1 VYDFLENIK
10 MKSLPIFAGL
20 SAAILLLTGCGGS
33 GSSSTTTTGDEHA
46 HSALISQINSD
57 ALSVLEEGEAENLE
71 TAASAN
77 GATLLLADNGEA
89 AAIITTG
96 AVQFVAAHHEEE
108 AGAHEEEH
116 ELPEVSTLS
125 ITGAGLKVINTN
137 GHFSVLADSATQLVP
152 FESLEEGA
160 TPEAQALTLGITEVY
175 PALLLEEGDELI
187 SVAFNGTDAV
197 IYEDTTAT
205 ADTKTCVTVN
215 STAQNSEFALVSCDN
230 ASFSVKLEEGV
241 SDHTI
246 EIADIA
252 NVSTSVEWLTR
263 ADVFV
268 GLGADDKFYVVE
280 ENATEELELEGS
292 AFAAPAN
299 MCAWGIDSA
308 SADIFALTASAL
320 TVYNHEG
327 EVQDTITLDSA
338 STCANLKMATAS
350 QAVFVIDNASQT
362 LYEIDKEAV
371 SYHIHGRE
379 DVSVND
385 VASVVSFHELEE
397 GDHDHSH

>member
-1 VYDFLENIK
+1 MKTPFYTLK
-10 MKSLPIFAGL
+10 M
-20 SAAILLLTGCGGS
+20 AALAASTVLLTACFDS
-33 GSSSTTTTGDEHA
+33 DDNDTTADEHEDHA
-46 HSALISQINSD
+46 HSLLISQTSTT

-71 TAASAN
+71 DSAAAN

-89 AAIITTG
+89 AAIVTSG
-96 AVQFVAAHHEEE
+96 AVEFVAAHHEEDE
-108 AGAHEEEH
+108 EEEEEAHEEEH

-125 ITGAGLKVINTN
+125 ITGAGIKVVNSN

-160 TPEAQALTLGITEVY
+160 TPEAEALTLGITEVY

-197 IYEDTTAT
+197 VYEDTTAT
-205 ADTKTCVTVN
+205 ADTKTCATVN

-299 MCAWGIDSA
+299 MCAWGIDSEA
-308 SADIFALTASAL
+308 ADIFALTASAL

-327 EVQDTITLDSA
+327 EVQDTIALDAA

-350 QAVFVIDNASQT
+350 QAVFVIDNTSQT